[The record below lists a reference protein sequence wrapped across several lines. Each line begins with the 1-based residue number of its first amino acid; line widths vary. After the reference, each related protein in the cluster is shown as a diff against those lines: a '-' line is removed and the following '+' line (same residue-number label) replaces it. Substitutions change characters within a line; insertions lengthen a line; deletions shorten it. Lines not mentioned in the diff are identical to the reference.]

1 MNVGGSHRK
10 SRKRRAPMSEINVVP
25 YIDVT
30 FVLLMIFMITAPLV
44 QNGVDVEL
52 PQAEAATPDLKDEP
66 PVIVSIKKDGS
77 FFINRVD
84 GENDQVDE
92 TELFRRI
99 KEVVDNKKAEHKEV
113 QIYVGGDKSV
123 EYGKIITVMDAL
135 KKIGVPKVGLMTTP
149 PSEK

>member
-52 PQAEAATPDLKDEP
+52 PQAEAATPELKEGVP

-77 FFINRVD
+77 YYINLGD
-84 GENDQVDE
+84 GENEPVDE
-92 TELFRRI
+92 SELLERI
-99 KEVVDNKKAEHKEV
+99 KDVMEKNKDT
-113 QIYVGGDKSV
+113 QIFVGGDQAV
-123 EYGKIITVMDAL
+123 EYGKIITVMAAL
-135 KKIGVPKVGLMTTP
+135 KKNNVPKVGLMTTP
-149 PSEK
+149 PPEK

>member
-52 PQAEAATPDLKDEP
+52 PQAEAATPELKEGVP

-77 FFINRVD
+77 YYINLGD
-84 GENDQVDE
+84 GENEPVDE
-92 TELFRRI
+92 SELLERI
-99 KEVVDNKKAEHKEV
+99 KDVMEKNKDT
-113 QIYVGGDKSV
+113 QIFVGGDQAV
-123 EYGKIITVMDAL
+123 EYGKIITVMAAL
-135 KKIGVPKVGLMTTP
+135 KKNIVPKVGLMTTP
-149 PSEK
+149 PPEK

>member
-52 PQAEAATPDLKDEP
+52 PKAAAATPEFDKP
-66 PVIVSIKKDGS
+66 PVVVSIKKDGS
-77 FFINRVD
+77 YFINTD
-84 GENDQVDE
+84 GENDPVNE
-92 TELFRRI
+92 TELLERI
-99 KEVVDNKKAEHKEV
+99 KEVMEKNKDA
-113 QIYVGGDKSV
+113 QIYVGGDTAV
-123 EYGKIITVMDAL
+123 EYGKIITVMAAL
-135 KKIGVPKVGLMTTP
+135 KDNGVPKVGLMTSP
-149 PSEK
+149 PPEK

>member
-52 PQAEAATPDLKDEP
+52 PQAEAATPEMKDEP

-77 FFINRVD
+77 LFINEGD
-84 GENDQVDE
+84 GENVPVNE
-92 TELFRRI
+92 TELLEHIQAVRE
-99 KEVVDNKKAEHKEV
+99 KNKDT
-113 QIYVGGDKSV
+113 QIYVGGDKAV
-123 EYGKIITVMDAL
+123 EYGKIITVMAAL
-135 KKIGVPKVGLMTTP
+135 KNSGVPKVGLMTSQ

>member
-52 PQAEAATPDLKDEP
+52 PQAEAATPELKDEP

-77 FFINRVD
+77 LFVNEGD
-84 GENDQVDE
+84 GENVPVNE
-92 TELFRRI
+92 TELLVHIQAARD
-99 KEVVDNKKAEHKEV
+99 KNKDV
-113 QIYVGGDKSV
+113 QIFVGGDKAV
-123 EYGKIITVMDAL
+123 EYGKIITVMAAL
-135 KKIGVPKVGLMTTP
+135 KNSGVPKVGLMTSQP
-149 PSEK
+149 PEK